1 MMMMV
6 MMRMR
11 VRMMTRMMRLKMGMR
26 WRMMVMRM
34 MITWINHS
42 RSASPSFRTG
52 RLRNIS
58 SDSLQREQKGAI
70 WWFVLI

>member
-11 VRMMTRMMRLKMGMR
+11 VRVMTRMTRMVRLIMGMR

-34 MITWINHS
+34 VITWINHP
-42 RSASPSFRTG
+42 RSSSPSFRTG

-58 SDSLQREQKGAI
+58 SDSLQ
-70 WWFVLI
+70 

>member
-11 VRMMTRMMRLKMGMR
+11 VRVMTRMTRMVRLIMGMR

-34 MITWINHS
+34 VITWINHS

-58 SDSLQREQKGAI
+58 SDSLQ
-70 WWFVLI
+70 

>member
-1 MMMMV
+1 
-6 MMRMR
+6 
-11 VRMMTRMMRLKMGMR
+11 
-26 WRMMVMRM
+26 MVMRM

-58 SDSLQREQKGAI
+58 LDSLQREQKGAI
-70 WWFVLI
+70 WWFVLMIKLLPVLRDGSEKFSFELAGN